1 MSTIPRAEKL
11 QNLASPASTMGK
23 WIRKKASG
31 LIHWARTEWRII
43 GSAPIV
49 AKILRGDTNMM
60 TYSKFEDLT
69 LDQIHILQ
77 QAFIRLRS
85 EGVLFGVK
93 RWDEFLDMITARGD
107 YKDTSTDTKT
117 INDFYEEYT
126 GVK

>member
-1 MSTIPRAEKL
+1 
-11 QNLASPASTMGK
+11 
-23 WIRKKASG
+23 
-31 LIHWARTEWRII
+31 
-43 GSAPIV
+43 
-49 AKILRGDTNMM
+49 MM